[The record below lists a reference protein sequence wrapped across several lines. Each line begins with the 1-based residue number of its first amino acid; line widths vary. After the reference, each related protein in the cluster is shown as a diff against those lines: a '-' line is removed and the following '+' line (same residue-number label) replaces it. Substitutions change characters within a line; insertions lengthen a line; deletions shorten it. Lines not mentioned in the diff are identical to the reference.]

1 MVEVKKTRTTKKE
14 QLNERLLEVIHQ
26 GKIPPQTVEMEK
38 IVLGMI
44 LLQEDSIYKVSP
56 LLTSEMFYKPE
67 HQNIYK
73 AISNLYR
80 LKNPIDIITVS
91 HELKKLGLLEQT
103 GGAYYVTSLTANLAT
118 SRNTEYYA
126 LVIREKW
133 ICREVISKLF
143 VNANLA
149 YEDDTD
155 VFDLIAST
163 KTFLTHLE
171 QDINTTSSSIKEYS
185 ANVLKVVLENKK
197 PTVGHGTGLI
207 LLDYRTGGFQRTDLI
222 VVAGR
227 PGRGKTILLIHG
239 VRECYIKKVACAV
252 YTYEMSGEQLVHRL
266 ISNHLSIDN
275 NALRA
280 NKLSE
285 QEKGLI
291 ELFNEDLFEN
301 ILINDKNPNLY
312 ELLNSMERDVI
323 EKGVQIFFID
333 YLQLIPTPKDLERK
347 TRNDYIGIVSFA
359 LKTFAK
365 KHNVPIIA
373 LAQLSRDSEKR
384 PKDDGFTDY
393 IMSDLRESG
402 SLEQDADMV
411 LFVDYSEKTGKSR
424 IQFGKFRHGALA
436 KVSLKF
442 EGKYVRFKN
451 DEDDSTTRKAMA
463 HYEQFG
469 EISVTF
475 EEDLKTTAKPT
486 ETTTTIESVPYFY
499 RDPTEAGQDDVLPDT
514 DAPF

>member
-1 MVEVKKTRTTKKE
+1 MEDKQKRTRKSSKIDDK
-14 QLNERLLEVIHQ
+14 LLDIIHQ
-26 GKIPPQTVEMEK
+26 GKIPPQSVDMEK
-38 IVLGMI
+38 TVLGMI

-67 HQNIYK
+67 HQHIYK
-73 AISNLYR
+73 AISQLYR
-80 LKNPIDIITVS
+80 LKNPIDIITVP
-91 HELKKLGLLEQT
+91 HELKKLGLLDLS
-103 GGAYYVTSLTANLAT
+103 GGAYYITSLTANLAT
-118 SRNTEYYA
+118 SRNIEYYA

-143 VNANLA
+143 INANLA
-149 YEDDTD
+149 YADDTD

-171 QDINTTSSSIKEYS
+171 QDVNTTSASIKEYS
-185 ANVLKVVLENKK
+185 ANVLKVVLENTK
-197 PTVGHGTGLI
+197 PTIGHGTGLI

-222 VVAGR
+222 VIAGR

-239 VRECYIKKVACAV
+239 VRECYIKKVPSAV

-266 ISNHLSIDN
+266 ISNHCEIDN

-285 QEKGLI
+285 KEKGLI
-291 ELFNEDLFEN
+291 ETFNSDLYAN

-365 KHNVPIIA
+365 KHNVPIVA

-442 EGKYVRFKN
+442 EGKYVRFRN
-451 DEDDSTTRKAMA
+451 DDDDPTTRKAMA

-475 EEDLKTTAKPT
+475 EEDLKAKIKST
-486 ETTTTIESVPYFY
+486 ETTTIPESVPYFY

-514 DAPF
+514 DSPF